1 MSTHHMYPTP
11 ITDEM
16 AERCAFQDNWKA
28 FHNMKNLA
36 EELELELS
44 DALQELAEARAKL
57 ASLT

>member
-1 MSTHHMYPTP
+1 MYPTP